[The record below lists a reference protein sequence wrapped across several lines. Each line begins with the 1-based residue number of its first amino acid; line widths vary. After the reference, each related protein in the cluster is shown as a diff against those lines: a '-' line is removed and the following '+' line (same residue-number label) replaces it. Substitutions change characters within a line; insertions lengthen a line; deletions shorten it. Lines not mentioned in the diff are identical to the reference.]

1 MKRLLTQPGAAGT
14 KAIAS
19 FRKEMAM
26 MTRLRHPN
34 IVLFMGIIEEPLC
47 MITEFC
53 AQGNLFDLLH
63 NRAVRLSWR
72 RRMCMAM
79 DAAKGMNCAFHV
91 LRRHASALGS
101 GRQSLSRCT
110 RPCRARPS
118 VLHKSR
124 PVIIHRDL
132 KSLNLLVDDALTV
145 KVADFGLS
153 RFKASSS
160 ARYMTAQA
168 GSWHWMAPGA

>member
-79 DAAKGMNCAFHV
+79 DAAKGMNCTFRV
-91 LRRHASALGS
+91 KQRRATALGS
-101 GRQSLSRCT
+101 GGQS
-110 RPCRARPS
+110 
-118 VLHKSR
+118 H
-124 PVIIHRDL
+124 
-132 KSLNLLVDDALTV
+132 
-145 KVADFGLS
+145 
-153 RFKASSS
+153 
-160 ARYMTAQA
+160 
-168 GSWHWMAPGA
+168 